1 MNLETYRSIS
11 TNDSLVLA
19 NLGTLLVHIIMQQN
33 KSIFIYFMCV
43 YVLLVSKC
51 AMCNPCARGS
61 QKGASDAVELDLWM
75 VMSCFVGIGNGTHVL
90 YKKSK

>member
-1 MNLETYRSIS
+1 MNIETYRSIS

-33 KSIFIYFMCV
+33 KSSFIYFMCV

-51 AMCNPCARGS
+51 VPRATLVPGEVRRG
-61 QKGASDAVELDLWM
+61 
-75 VMSCFVGIGNGTHVL
+75 H
-90 YKKSK
+90 